1 MNTSRETVFLDTVG
15 LIAIWND
22 SDQWHSAAQ
31 RVYDELRA
39 TQPAL
44 VTTRYVLL
52 ECGNAA
58 ARTSIRHDV
67 RALRLHL
74 TKANSL
80 ISPTDDDW
88 NQAWSSYDGD
98 PAGSAGI
105 VDQVSFVVMRRL
117 RIARAFTNDAH
128 FHAAGFETLF

>member
-1 MNTSRETVFLDTVG
+1 MSTSRETIFLDTVG

-22 SDQWHSAAQ
+22 SDQWHSTAQ
-31 RVYDELRA
+31 RAYDSLRA
-39 TQPAL
+39 RQMAL

-58 ARTSIRHDV
+58 ARTSIRNDV
-67 RALRLHL
+67 TALRRRL
-74 TKANSL
+74 TKLNSL

-88 NQAWSSYDGD
+88 SQAWEAYDRGD
-98 PAGSAGI
+98 ASGAGI

-117 RIARAFTNDAH
+117 EITRAFTNDRH
-128 FHAAGFETLF
+128 FRAAGFETLF